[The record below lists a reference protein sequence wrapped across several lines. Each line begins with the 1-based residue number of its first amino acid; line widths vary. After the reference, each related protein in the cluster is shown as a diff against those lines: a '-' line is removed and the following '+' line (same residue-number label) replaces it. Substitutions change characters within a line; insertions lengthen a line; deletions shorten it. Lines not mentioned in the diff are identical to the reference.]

1 MNAMELIFLWLKL
14 CLNYLQKMS
23 GTEVLT
29 SVDGV
34 TLTELFFDTE
44 KLVILGKTFGTTR
57 STSLDLT
64 STETDNEI
72 SNGGILSFTGT
83 VRDHD
88 TPAGS
93 LRVKS
98 GLNRFGNGTN
108 LVNLQQESV
117 TGLLLNGSDNT
128 LGVSNQKIITN
139 KLEFRLGVQVSPSSP
154 IILIESIFNRDN
166 YREKATCK

>member
-1 MNAMELIFLWLKL
+1 
-14 CLNYLQKMS
+14 MS

-72 SNGGILSFTGT
+72 SNGGILSFTYKKRNISKKKT
-83 VRDHD
+83 
-88 TPAGS
+88 
-93 LRVKS
+93 
-98 GLNRFGNGTN
+98 LNYKFDLTY
-108 LVNLQQESV
+108 Q
-117 TGLLLNGSDNT
+117 
-128 LGVSNQKIITN
+128 IC
-139 KLEFRLGVQVSPSSP
+139 
-154 IILIESIFNRDN
+154 
-166 YREKATCK
+166 EKP